1 MNSVD
6 RVIRGTQADDEYK
19 IGNVMSDNS
28 LSLAEDFSLTRGGP
42 MHRVLVLLGNA
53 GDERQRVVRRA
64 LAIALITWLPLLVLS
79 LLHGDAY
86 GTGVRLP
93 FLRDFA
99 VNVRFLIA
107 VPILILAES
116 SIDRRWRILVV
127 HFLKS
132 GLVPEEELPSFAAA
146 IEKTTRRRDRIWP
159 EAFMALAAFLPVI
172 LLRTEL
178 LMSGLSNWHGI
189 DQISPAGWW
198 FNLVS
203 TPIFRFLM
211 FRWLWRMVLWTAF
224 LWRVS
229 RLHLFYVAT
238 HTDLAAGLGFLS
250 EGQKAFSPIVFA
262 GGAVIAAQVAN
273 VITYQGATLSSEQLP
288 MIAYGVLAILF
299 LLAPLLV
306 VTPVLIKVKRNA
318 LREFGALVT
327 KHNQLFERK
336 WLQQEKRSEEVMLG
350 NPDASSLE
358 DLGSSFTV
366 IRQMGI
372 VPIDKQTLIAL
383 ALAAALPMIVVALY
397 ATPANDLIRLVLKML
412 G

>member
-1 MNSVD
+1 ME
-6 RVIRGTQADDEYK
+6 RATRGTQMRPEMAD
-19 IGNVMSDNS
+19 VVSDS
-28 LSLAEDFSLTRGGP
+28 SFSLAEDFSLTRGGP
-42 MHRVLVLLGNA
+42 MHRLLVLLGNA
-53 GDERQRVVRRA
+53 GDERQRVIQRA
-64 LAIALITWLPLLVLS
+64 LGITLITWVPLFVLS

-107 VPILILAES
+107 APILILAES
-116 SIDRRWRILVV
+116 PIDNRWRVLVV

-132 GLVPEEELPSFAAA
+132 GLVPEKELPAFEAA
-146 IEKTTRRRDRIWP
+146 IEKTTRLRDRILP
-159 EAFMALAAFLPVI
+159 EVFMLLAAFLPVI

-178 LMSGLSNWHGI
+178 LISSVSNWHVVGHNGDI
-189 DQISPAGWW
+189 NPAGWW
-198 FNLVS
+198 FNVVS

-211 FRWLWRMVLWTAF
+211 FRWLWRMVLWTVF

-229 RLHLFYVAT
+229 RLDLFYVAT
-238 HTDLAAGLGFLS
+238 HADLAAGLGFLS

-273 VITYQGATLSSEQLP
+273 AIAYEGTTLSAEKLP
-288 MIAYGVLAILF
+288 MIAYGVIAILF

-306 VTPVLIKVKRNA
+306 VTPVLVKVKRKG

-327 KHNQLFERK
+327 RHNQLFDQK
-336 WLQQEKRSEEVMLG
+336 WIQQEKPAYEVMLG
-350 NPDASSLE
+350 NPDASSLV
-358 DLGSSFTV
+358 DLGSGFTV
-366 IRQMGI
+366 IKQMGI
-372 VPIDKQTLIAL
+372 VPIDKQTLVAL
-383 ALAAALPMIVVALY
+383 ALAAALPMIMVALY
-397 ATPANDLIRLVLKML
+397 ATPADDLIRLVLKML

>member
-1 MNSVD
+1 MD
-6 RVIRGTQADDEYK
+6 
-19 IGNVMSDNS
+19 NVTSEIS
-28 LSLAEDFSLTRGGP
+28 SSLAEDFSLTRGGP
-42 MHRVLVLLGNA
+42 MHRLLVLLGNA
-53 GDERQRVVRRA
+53 GDERQRVIRRA
-64 LAIALITWLPLLVLS
+64 IGIVLITWLPLLILS
-79 LLHGDAY
+79 VVHGDAW
-86 GTGVRLP
+86 GTGVRIP

-132 GLVPEEELPSFAAA
+132 GLVPEKELPLFDAA
-146 IEKTTRRRDRIWP
+146 IEKTTRLRDRIWP
-159 EAFMALAAFLPVI
+159 EILMLLAAFLPVM
-172 LLRTEL
+172 LVRTEL
-178 LMSGLSNWHGI
+178 LMSGMSNWHVAG
-189 DQISPAGWW
+189 QISPAGWW
-198 FNLVS
+198 FNVVS
-203 TPIFRFLM
+203 TPIFRLLM

-229 RLHLFYVAT
+229 RLDLFYVAT
-238 HTDLAAGLGFLS
+238 HADLAAGLGFLS

-273 VITYQGATLSSEQLP
+273 AITYQGATLSSEKLP
-288 MIAYGVLAILF
+288 MIAYGVLAVLF

-306 VTPVLIKVKRNA
+306 VTPVLVRVKRKGS
-318 LREFGALVT
+318 REFGALVT
-327 KHNQLFERK
+327 KHNQLFEQK
-336 WLQQEKRSEEVMLG
+336 WIHEQKPPEEVILG
-350 NPDASSLE
+350 NPDASSLV

-383 ALAAALPMIVVALY
+383 AVAAALPMIVVALY
-397 ATPANDLIRLVLKML
+397 ATPADDLIRLVLKML